1 MAFFKPPTKTS
12 NTLDASSLNGKPEDQ
27 LSVASAATATNADKL
42 DNIDSTGFAT
52 TAHNHDLDYLGLTD
66 QASDSDKLDGSHATD
81 FATTNHIHM
90 DLYPID
96 TPSTDVFTKTL
107 TETSDNYGGTTLE
120 MRCVIPA
127 ADISGIGNRVSVTL
141 KASST
146 HSLVLTSVYI
156 VERDGTTPNGTTVPT
171 QVTFSNYM
179 NGQNIW
185 ITTGTIAT
193 SDLIEFEI
201 DDTKDYLLILCSS
214 GIYAPMRAD
223 GYTYYS
229 TTTADPDAKDMADPS
244 PQTANYVF
252 CVSAINAYTRHQIE
266 FKSGSLYE
274 VNGELTF
281 DGDVLL
287 TGAIDGTT
295 STSFKIASGEGTYA
309 PEFKFISSP
318 WTLKLLNA
326 NNFRLDGDNNNV
338 NTYAIYTGSSCVNL
352 SGNTSSAA
360 NRFILDEYYANNYAC
375 WDYHVQ
381 DGTSSFEEWSSNQI
395 SYTKHCS
402 STITYN
408 LYTTGGV
415 SNRGIELAFATDSSP
430 MVKVYT
436 SATDCATITPSTI
449 TLAGKSAVRYH
460 ESATTPPESDVIAG
474 DEYWNTGDSKFY
486 KYNGTSW
493 IALN

>member
-96 TPSTDVFTKTL
+96 TPATDVFTKTL

-127 ADISGIGNRVSVTL
+127 ADINGIGNRVSVTL

-146 HSLVLTSVYI
+146 QTLVLTSVYI

-185 ITTGTIAT
+185 ITTGATAT

-201 DDTKDYLLILCSS
+201 DDTKDYLLILCGS

-229 TTTADPDAKDMADPS
+229 TTTADPDAKDMADSS
-244 PQTANYVF
+244 PQTTNYVF
-252 CVSAINAYTRHQIE
+252 CVSAINAYTRHQVE
-266 FKSGSLYE
+266 FKSGALYE
-274 VNGELTF
+274 VNGELTLN
-281 DGDVLL
+281 GDAIL

-295 STSFKIASGEGTYA
+295 STSFKIASSEGAYA
-309 PEFKFISSP
+309 PEFDFTSSP
-318 WTLKLLNA
+318 WGLKLINA
-326 NNFRLDGDNNNV
+326 NNFKLDGDNNNV
-338 NTYAIYTGSSCVNL
+338 NTYTIYTGSSCVNI
-352 SGNTSSAA
+352 SACNSNA
-360 NRFILDEYYANNYAC
+360 SNRFLVDEYYANNYAY
-375 WDYHVQ
+375 WDYHVNN
-381 DGTSSFEEWSSNQI
+381 GTKYFEEWNSNNI
-395 SYTKHCS
+395 NYEKCCS
-402 STITYN
+402 GNIIYD
-408 LYTTGGV
+408 LYTTGGS
-415 SNRGIELAFATDSSP
+415 SNHGIELAFATDSSP
-430 MVKVYT
+430 IIKIYT
-436 SATDCATITPSTI
+436 SETDCATITPSTI
-449 TLAGKSAVRYH
+449 TLVGKTVPRYH
-460 ESATTPPESDVIAG
+460 ESATTAPETDISAG
-474 DEYWNTGDSKFY
+474 DEYWNTDDSKFY
-486 KYNGTSW
+486 KYNGSSW
-493 IALN
+493 VALN